1 MSDNPLA
8 QFTEGF
14 TKPVSKVAIALIDK
28 IADATGMLYDPIRI
42 TRGAKAETK
51 AGKIKAK
58 GEIEIATS
66 KSEVAIIQAES
77 EIEID
82 KAKAEGEIEIA
93 KAQAAVAIIQAEP
106 EIEITDLQQRTAYR
120 LFQEATKQQKNME
133 NTTAKAIPQ
142 LNEDADPNAIEDD
155 WIAKFFDKCRLVS
168 DDKMQDVWASIL
180 AGEANCAESYSQKTL
195 TALADMDQKIA
206 ILFQKFCSMCI
217 VLDVIIEG
225 VIFDARV
232 LTLGKDPKKDG
243 LKKYDLSFR
252 DLNRLEAYGLIIP
265 DYSSLRNYRGVR
277 VYQGNRV
284 ISSFSYRG
292 ESWVFQPFDTQEVHE
307 DCIMPGVALSMIGSE
322 LFRIV
327 EQIPEEPYSRVNVYN
342 EDLIGYLEEQGLE
355 MIEFS

>member
-1 MSDNPLA
+1 MLDNLLA
-8 QFTEGF
+8 QITEGL
-14 TKPVSKVAIALIDK
+14 TKPVSDVAIALIGK
-28 IADATGMLYDPIRI
+28 IGNAIGGVYEPTRI
-42 TRGAKAETK
+42 ERRTKAEAEAAIIQAKA
-51 AGKIKAK
+51 
-58 GEIEIATS
+58 EIEIA
-66 KSEVAIIQAES
+66 KARAEVAKIQAES
-77 EIEID
+77 EIET
-82 KAKAEGEIEIA
+82 
-93 KAQAAVAIIQAEP
+93 
-106 EIEITDLQQRTAYR
+106 TDLQQRTTYR
-120 LFQEATKQQKNME
+120 LFKEETQHQKNME
-133 NTTAKAIPQ
+133 DTIAKAIPR

-155 WIAKFFDKCRLVS
+155 WIIKFFDKCRLVS

-180 AGEANCAESYSQKTL
+180 AGEANCAGSYSQKTL

-277 VYQGNRV
+277 VYKGNRV

-292 ESWVFQPFDTQEVHE
+292 KSWVFHPFDTQEVHE

-342 EDLIGYLEEQGLE
+342 EDLRGYLEEQGLVLCQSLLE
-355 MIEFS
+355 GYNFLSLMRASWVVNRQWTVEHC